1 MFFATEKYDQWLR
14 RLLDVVILKQDR
26 PLSLHTI
33 LINKLDPHFPGRFHV
48 CIVTLSS
55 KKKKKPTLL
64 GKESRSSILVVLA
77 CRS

>member
-14 RLLDVVILKQDR
+14 RALEAVILKQDR

-33 LINKLDPHFPGRFHV
+33 LMNKLGPHFHGRFHV

-55 KKKKKPTLL
+55 KKKKKTN
-64 GKESRSSILVVLA
+64 SIRQEKVGVAFL
-77 CRS
+77 